1 MRYEEIFVR
10 RNILGAKLIMSDV
23 KAAVKE
29 GRTPIVLS
37 DRIESLFSAAKI
49 SRLKNTAEFAYRQT
63 SLIDVCAF
71 RAPMQQSSRIDI
83 LSTVAF

>member
-1 MRYEEIFVR
+1 M
-10 RNILGAKLIMSDV
+10 NIQDFLN
-23 KAAVKE
+23 AVLKQDAE
-29 GRTPIVLS
+29 C
-37 DRIESLFSAAKI
+37 LFSAAKI
-49 SRLKNTAEFAYRQT
+49 ARLKNTAEFAYRQT